1 MAGDDDTREAA
12 LPGGP
17 RSDRSGG
24 TLPHQDL
31 CGSCEKSRSCILPRP
46 EGGVWHCASYAWSE
60 RSGSDPGPRVTTCEA
75 WTMSEIDTIIDRHRG
90 ERGELIAILEE
101 IQGKYSYLPEE
112 SLRAVSEKTGRSLV
126 DIYGVA
132 TFYRWFSL
140 KPRGKH
146 LLTCCMGTACHVRGA
161 PRIDEE
167 LRRQLDVPVG
177 ETTEDREITYETQNC
192 LGGCALGPIVVV
204 DGHYFSNVT
213 PGAVAGIL
221 DQTRGGLD
229 RVDVK
234 TDARIFPVEVSCA
247 RCNHNLMDAAQLI
260 DEHPSIRVTIS
271 FGEKHGALLLS
282 ALYGSYTIRSEHEI
296 PPDSVVDFFCPHC
309 NAHLTGAGDCGDCG
323 APTVPM
329 IVRGGGV
336 VQICSRRGCR
346 GHMLDLTGINA

>member
-1 MAGDDDTREAA
+1 MAGDEDTREAA

-17 RSDRSGG
+17 RSESGG
-24 TLPHQDL
+24 GAPPLQDL
-31 CGSCEKSRSCILPRP
+31 CGSCEKSRSCTLPRP

-60 RSGSDPGPRVTTCEA
+60 RGGSDPGPRVTTCEA

-112 SLRAVSEKTGRSLV
+112 SLRAVAEKTGRSLV

-167 LRRQLDVPVG
+167 LRRQLDAGVG

-213 PGAVAGIL
+213 PGAVAGIIETDPGRSRQRRREDRRPHL
-221 DQTRGGLD
+221 PGRGELRALQSQPDGRDPAHRRAPVHPGHDFLRGEARSAAPVRPLRLLHDQVRARRSRPIPSSISSARTATR
-229 RVDVK
+229 
-234 TDARIFPVEVSCA
+234 
-247 RCNHNLMDAAQLI
+247 
-260 DEHPSIRVTIS
+260 IS
-271 FGEKHGALLLS
+271 PAP
-282 ALYGSYTIRSEHEI
+282 AT
-296 PPDSVVDFFCPHC
+296 
-309 NAHLTGAGDCGDCG
+309 
-323 APTVPM
+323 APTAGRP
-329 IVRGGGV
+329 R
-336 VQICSRRGCR
+336 SR
-346 GHMLDLTGINA
+346 